1 MPRSDERRAASAS
14 RTCER
19 RRPFLALADMQ
30 FDKAWDGVGHAIGV
44 PSEDIGIYS
53 YLIIEALQAPL
64 PGLLR
69 PRVEILTCAFDL

>member
-1 MPRSDERRAASAS
+1 
-14 RTCER
+14 
-19 RRPFLALADMQ
+19 MQ

-44 PSEDIGIYS
+44 PLEDIGIYS

-69 PRVEILTCAFDL
+69 LGWKY